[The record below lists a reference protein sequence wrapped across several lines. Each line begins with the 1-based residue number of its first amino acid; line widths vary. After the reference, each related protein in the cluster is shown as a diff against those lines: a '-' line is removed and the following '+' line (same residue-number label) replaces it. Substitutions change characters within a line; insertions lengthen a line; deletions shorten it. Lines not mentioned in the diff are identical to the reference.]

1 VRLPRAQ
8 LIRRIRSLRLTAV
21 IVAALAIPILGAQH
35 GAKDGQDLPP
45 SDLVRVQA
53 GQTAPDFTLARP
65 GGESLTLSSLR
76 GKNVVLVFYRG
87 HW

>member
-1 VRLPRAQ
+1 M
-8 LIRRIRSLRLTAV
+8 RRTHSLRLTAV
-21 IVAALAIPILGAQH
+21 IVTALAIPYLRAQN
-35 GAKDGQDLPP
+35 GPKDGQDLPP
-45 SDLVRVQA
+45 SDLDRVQA
-53 GQTAPDFTLARP
+53 GQTAPDFTLPKP

>member
-1 VRLPRAQ
+1 
-8 LIRRIRSLRLTAV
+8 
-21 IVAALAIPILGAQH
+21 
-35 GAKDGQDLPP
+35 
-45 SDLVRVQA
+45 VQA